1 MKIIIAK
8 KRLEMAVKNICRVIN
23 KKNALP
29 ILDDILC
36 MADESKKR
44 LTLTGS
50 DSETWLHYQVELDEC
65 ECSGAFCVSADLLKK
80 ALAELKD
87 QPLTIDADLTLAK
100 LELKHQTGITQL
112 PMLNADE
119 YPTPTWHDT
128 TTTEWTLDSGML
140 KRVMK
145 RTINFVADDELRPI
159 MCGVF
164 FEQTKEALNIV
175 ASNGHILIRNAEQ
188 VDNPTGSFIIPKK
201 ACKLLP
207 NVMVGSEDVKIEFG
221 ERMASFEQGAV
232 TLVSRLTEGKYPR
245 YMKVIPEN
253 PPHHLATD
261 RLSMLTALRNVA
273 NFTMDKLRNQ
283 VKMHIGSD
291 NTMTLYGENWDI
303 SAAANDRIDIEYP
316 EAKAMDI
323 GVNADTTIKILSLMV
338 EPRIHIHFTD
348 PSYALTITPVDP
360 IYEGEELTM
369 LVMPMLLDE

>member
-23 KKNALP
+23 KKNELP

-50 DSETWLHYQVELDEC
+50 DCETWLHYQVELDDC

-87 QPLTIDADLTLAK
+87 QPLTIDVDLTLEK
-100 LELKHQTGITQL
+100 LELKHQTGATQL
-112 PMLNADE
+112 PLVDHNE

-128 TTTEWTLDSGML
+128 TTTEWTLESGML
-140 KRVMK
+140 NRVMK

-188 VDNPTGSFIIPKK
+188 VDNPMGSFIIPKK
-201 ACKLLP
+201 ACKLLSK
-207 NVMVGSEDVKIEFG
+207 VMIGSEDVKIEFG
-221 ERMASFEQGAV
+221 ERLASFEQGAV

-253 PPHHLATD
+253 PPHHLTTD

-273 NFTMDKLRNQ
+273 NFTTEKSRLL
-283 VKMHIGSD
+283 KMHIGSD
-291 NTMTLYGENWDI
+291 NKMTLYGENWDI
-303 SAAANDRIDIEYP
+303 SAAANDRIDIEYA

-323 GVNADTTIKILSLMV
+323 GVQSDTTIKILSIMV
-338 EPRIHIHFTD
+338 EPCVSIHFTD
-348 PSYALTITPVDP
+348 SSHALTITPVDP

-369 LVMPMLLDE
+369 LIMPMLLDD